1 MKRTLMLA
9 AVWALACAPAAWAQ
23 SAPSAPPGEEEVDA
37 YHMSNGNAGAAPLQG
52 VQMLEA
58 FHGREGISRI
68 VEDLVVTVQDDKRI
82 SEIFKASDVVRLRR
96 TLKEQVCYILNGGC
110 DYTGRDMKGVHADH
124 GVAVA
129 EFNALVEL
137 LQDAMDREGVATA
150 AQNRF
155 LAKLAPMKRDIVRR

>member
-1 MKRTLMLA
+1 MKRTLMFA
-9 AVWALACAPAAWAQ
+9 TAWALACAPAVWAQ
-23 SAPSAPPGEEEVDA
+23 AAPAIPPGEEAVDP
-37 YHMSNGNAGAAPLQG
+37 YEMSNGNAGAAPFQG
-52 VQMLEA
+52 TQMLEA
-58 FHGREGISRI
+58 FHGRDGISRI
-68 VEDLVVTVQDDKRI
+68 VDDLVVRAQDDERI
-82 SEIFKASDVVRLRR
+82 SEILKASDFVRLRR

-110 DYTGRDMKGVHADH
+110 DYTGRDMKSVHTDH

-150 AQNRF
+150 AQNRL